1 MATYRYLV
9 IDGPSVLNA
18 APSEVMVGVTARAST
33 NAWQI
38 DVVAH
43 NRSAATQMARKAARI
58 ALGIE
63 APVLAELL

>member
-18 APSEVMVGVTARAST
+18 APSEVMSGVTARAGT

-38 DVVAH
+38 DVIADKRSVA
-43 NRSAATQMARKAARI
+43 RQMARKAASR
-58 ALGIE
+58 ALGIT